1 MEYPD
6 LNKRQIEVLTY
17 IKQALRKQ
25 GYPPTVREI
34 GQAVGLKS
42 PATVHGHLRALEEKG
57 YIKRDPCKQR
67 ALEIVDFRPDEPWA
81 GESVE
86 LPNKELAQVP
96 LLGTIAAG
104 LPLLAEEQVEDFFPL
119 PLDFLQASR
128 PLFMLRVQGE
138 SMIEAGILNGDLLV
152 VEQTPVVANGE
163 IAAVLIDDSAT
174 VKYFYKEKNYY
185 RLEPANRNMA
195 SIIAQEVQILGR
207 VIALLRRF

>member
-42 PATVHGHLRALEEKG
+42 PATVHGHLRTLEEKG
-57 YIKRDPCKQR
+57 YIKRDSCKQR
-67 ALEIVDFRPDEPWA
+67 ALEIVDFRPDEPLAPENA
-81 GESVE
+81 G
-86 LPNKELAQVP
+86 LPDKELAQVP

-104 LPLLAEEQVEDFFPL
+104 LPLLAEEQVEDVFPL
-119 PLDFLQASR
+119 PLDFLQASK

-138 SMIEAGILNGDLLV
+138 SMIEAGILDGDLLV

-185 RLEPANRNMA
+185 RLEPANQNMA

>member
-42 PATVHGHLRALEEKG
+42 PATVHGHLRTLEEKG
-57 YIKRDPCKQR
+57 YIKRDSCKQR
-67 ALEIVDFRPDEPWA
+67 ALEIVDFRPNEPLAPENA
-81 GESVE
+81 G
-86 LPNKELAQVP
+86 LPDKELAQVP

-104 LPLLAEEQVEDFFPL
+104 LPLLAEEQVEDVFPL
-119 PLDFLQASR
+119 PLDFLQASK

-138 SMIEAGILNGDLLV
+138 SMIEAGILDGDLLV

-185 RLEPANRNMA
+185 RLEPANQNMA

>member
-57 YIKRDPCKQR
+57 YIKRDSCKQR
-67 ALEIVDFRPDEPWA
+67 ALEIVDERLGEP
-81 GESVE
+81 
-86 LPNKELAQVP
+86 ELAQVP

-104 LPLLAEEQVEDFFPL
+104 LPLLAEEQVEDVFPL
-119 PLDFLQASR
+119 PLDFLQATQ

-207 VIALLRRF
+207 VIALLRHF

>member
-1 MEYPD
+1 M
-6 LNKRQIEVLTY
+6 
-17 IKQALRKQ
+17 
-25 GYPPTVREI
+25 
-34 GQAVGLKS
+34 
-42 PATVHGHLRALEEKG
+42 
-57 YIKRDPCKQR
+57 
-67 ALEIVDFRPDEPWA
+67 
-81 GESVE
+81 
-86 LPNKELAQVP
+86 
-96 LLGTIAAG
+96 
-104 LPLLAEEQVEDFFPL
+104 
-119 PLDFLQASR
+119 PLDFLQANQ

>member
-57 YIKRDPCKQR
+57 YIKRDSCKQR
-67 ALEIVDFRPDEPWA
+67 ALEIVDGRVDEPELA
-81 GESVE
+81 E

-104 LPLLAEEQVEDFFPL
+104 LPLLAEEQVEDVFPL
-119 PLDFLQASR
+119 PLDFLQANQ

>member
-57 YIKRDPCKQR
+57 YIKRDSCKQR
-67 ALEIVDFRPDEPWA
+67 ALEIVDGRVDEPELA
-81 GESVE
+81 E

-104 LPLLAEEQVEDFFPL
+104 LPLLAEEQVEDVFPL
-119 PLDFLQASR
+119 PLDFLQANQ

-163 IAAVLIDDSAT
+163 IAAVLLDDSAT

-207 VIALLRRF
+207 VIALLRHF

>member
-57 YIKRDPCKQR
+57 YIKRDSCKQR
-67 ALEIVDFRPDEPWA
+67 ALEIVDGRVDEPELA
-81 GESVE
+81 E

-104 LPLLAEEQVEDFFPL
+104 LPLLAEEQVEDVFPL
-119 PLDFLQASR
+119 PLDFLQANHA
-128 PLFMLRVQGE
+128 LFMLRVQGE

-163 IAAVLIDDSAT
+163 IAAVLLDDSAT

>member
-1 MEYPD
+1 M
-6 LNKRQIEVLTY
+6 L
-17 IKQALRKQ
+17 
-25 GYPPTVREI
+25 
-34 GQAVGLKS
+34 
-42 PATVHGHLRALEEKG
+42 
-57 YIKRDPCKQR
+57 
-67 ALEIVDFRPDEPWA
+67 FRSGEP
-81 GESVE
+81 
-86 LPNKELAQVP
+86 ELAQVP

-104 LPLLAEEQVEDFFPL
+104 LPLLAEEQVEDVFSL
-119 PLDFLQASR
+119 PLDFLQANQ

-185 RLEPANRNMA
+185 RLEPANRNMV

-207 VIALLRRF
+207 VIALLRHF

>member
-57 YIKRDPCKQR
+57 YIKRDSCKQR
-67 ALEIVDFRPDEPWA
+67 ALEIVDGRVDEPELA
-81 GESVE
+81 E

-104 LPLLAEEQVEDFFPL
+104 LPLLAEEQVEDVFPL
-119 PLDFLQASR
+119 PLDFLQANHS
-128 PLFMLRVQGE
+128 LFMLRVQGE

-195 SIIAQEVQILGR
+195 SIIAPEVQILGR

>member
-34 GQAVGLKS
+34 GQAVGPKS

-57 YIKRDPCKQR
+57 YIKRDSCKQR
-67 ALEIVDFRPDEPWA
+67 ALEIVDERSGEP
-81 GESVE
+81 
-86 LPNKELAQVP
+86 ELAQVP

-104 LPLLAEEQVEDFFPL
+104 LPLLAEEQVEDVFPL
-119 PLDFLQASR
+119 PLDFLQANQ

-207 VIALLRRF
+207 VIALLRHF

>member
-57 YIKRDPCKQR
+57 YIKRDSCKQR
-67 ALEIVDFRPDEPWA
+67 ALEIVDERSGAP
-81 GESVE
+81 
-86 LPNKELAQVP
+86 ELAQVP

-104 LPLLAEEQVEDFFPL
+104 LPLLAEEQVEDVFPL
-119 PLDFLQASR
+119 PLDFLQANQ

>member
-57 YIKRDPCKQR
+57 YIKRDSCKQR
-67 ALEIVDFRPDEPWA
+67 ALEIVDGRVDEPELA
-81 GESVE
+81 E

-104 LPLLAEEQVEDFFPL
+104 LPLLAEEQVEDVFPL
-119 PLDFLQASR
+119 PLDFLQANQ

-195 SIIAQEVQILGR
+195 SIIAPEVQILGR

>member
-57 YIKRDPCKQR
+57 YIKRDSCKQR
-67 ALEIVDFRPDEPWA
+67 ALEIVDGRVDEQELA
-81 GESVE
+81 E

-104 LPLLAEEQVEDFFPL
+104 LPLLAEEQVEDVFPL
-119 PLDFLQASR
+119 PLDFLQANQ

-163 IAAVLIDDSAT
+163 IAAVLLDDSAT